1 MSLEQ
6 IKKLIPHRSPMLLID
21 EIISLASDQIVCR
34 KTFGGDEF
42 FFQGHYPNQPIV
54 PGIILCEAAM
64 QSGAALL
71 STIIADDM
79 SDDSDA
85 KVPVVTRL
93 NNVKF
98 KQMVKPGNTIE
109 LTVSLTEQVSSAFF
123 LNAKVTVD
131 GKLATRFDFAC
142 TLADAK

>member
-1 MSLEQ
+1 
-6 IKKLIPHRSPMLLID
+6 
-21 EIISLASDQIVCR
+21 
-34 KTFGGDEF
+34 
-42 FFQGHYPNQPIV
+42 
-54 PGIILCEAAM
+54 M

-71 STIIADDM
+71 STIIADNM